1 MDYELARRNMVE
13 SQVRTNRVT
22 HAGLVE
28 AMETVPRE
36 KFVPEHLA
44 GIAYVDEAI
53 PLGEGRFVMEPMVLA
68 LLLQTAE
75 IDKDDVV
82 LMVGCGSGY
91 GAAIVARLA
100 ATVVVVED
108 NAALAQQ
115 ATDNL
120 VAMEADNVAIMES
133 PMAEGNA
140 KQGPY
145 DVIVFN
151 GAVGEIPD
159 AIISQLADGGRL
171 VAIVAKGD
179 GLGKGTL
186 VQKFGSSVV
195 SREAFDAGT
204 PVLPGFEKKAE
215 FVL

>member
-100 ATVVVVED
+100 ATVVVVDD

-115 ATDNL
+115 ATDPMWPWE
-120 VAMEADNVAIMES
+120 VPRGRVSAAPPDTTQGHISAAPPNVM
-133 PMAEGNA
+133 
-140 KQGPY
+140 Q
-145 DVIVFN
+145 
-151 GAVGEIPD
+151 
-159 AIISQLADGGRL
+159 
-171 VAIVAKGD
+171 
-179 GLGKGTL
+179 
-186 VQKFGSSVV
+186 
-195 SREAFDAGT
+195 
-204 PVLPGFEKKAE
+204 
-215 FVL
+215 

>member
-22 HAGLVE
+22 HAGLIE
-28 AMETVPRE
+28 AMETIPRE
-36 KFVPEHLA
+36 QFVPENLA

-53 PLGEGRFVMEPMVLA
+53 PLGDGRFIMEPMVLA

-75 IDKDDVV
+75 IDSDDVV

-91 GAAIVARLA
+91 SAAIVARLA
-100 ATVVVVED
+100 ATVVAVED

-115 ATDNL
+115 ATENL
-120 VAMEADNVAIMES
+120 VAMEVDNVAIMES
-133 PMAEGNA
+133 PMVDGNA

-145 DVIVFN
+145 DAIIFS

-159 AIISQLADGGRL
+159 AIVRQLADGGRL
-171 VAIVAKGD
+171 VAVIAKGD

-195 SREAFDAGT
+195 SREVFDAGT

-215 FVL
+215 FAL

>member
-1 MDYELARRNMVE
+1 
-13 SQVRTNRVT
+13 
-22 HAGLVE
+22 
-28 AMETVPRE
+28 
-36 KFVPEHLA
+36 
-44 GIAYVDEAI
+44 
-53 PLGEGRFVMEPMVLA
+53 LGDGRFIMEPMVLA

-75 IDKDDVV
+75 IDSDDVV

-91 GAAIVARLA
+91 SAAIVARLA
-100 ATVVVVED
+100 ATVVAVED

-115 ATDNL
+115 ATENL
-120 VAMEADNVAIMES
+120 VAMEVDNVAIMES
-133 PMAEGNA
+133 PMVDGNA

-145 DVIVFN
+145 DAIIFS

-159 AIISQLADGGRL
+159 AIVRQLADGGRL
-171 VAIVAKGD
+171 VAVIAKGD

-195 SREAFDAGT
+195 SREVFDAGT

-215 FVL
+215 FAL

>member
-22 HAGLVE
+22 HAGLIE
-28 AMETVPRE
+28 AMETIPRE
-36 KFVPEHLA
+36 KFVPENLA

-53 PLGEGRFVMEPMVLA
+53 PLGDGRFIMEPMVLA

-75 IDKDDVV
+75 IDSDDVV

-91 GAAIVARLA
+91 SAAIVARLA
-100 ATVVVVED
+100 ATVVAVED

-115 ATDNL
+115 ATENL
-120 VAMEADNVAIMES
+120 VAMEVDNVAIMES
-133 PMAEGNA
+133 PMVDGNA

-145 DVIVFN
+145 DAIIFS

-159 AIISQLADGGRL
+159 AIVRQLADGGRL
-171 VAIVAKGD
+171 VAVIAKGD

-195 SREAFDAGT
+195 SREVFDAGT

-215 FVL
+215 FAL

>member
-100 ATVVVVED
+100 NSVVAVED

-120 VAMEADNVAIMES
+120 VAMETDNVAIMES

-159 AIISQLADGGRL
+159 AIISQLSDGGRL

>member
-159 AIISQLADGGRL
+159 AIISQLSDGGRL

>member
-22 HAGLVE
+22 QAGLIE
-28 AMETVPRE
+28 AMETIPRE
-36 KFVPEHLA
+36 QFVPDHLA

-53 PLGEGRFVMEPMVLA
+53 PLGEGRFIMEPMVLA

-100 ATVVVVED
+100 NTVVAVED

-120 VAMEADNVAIMES
+120 VAMETDNVAIMES
-133 PMAEGNA
+133 PMADGNV

-145 DVIVFN
+145 DVIVFS
-151 GAVGEIPD
+151 GAVGEIPE
-159 AIISQLADGGRL
+159 AIIGQLADGGRL

-186 VQKFGSSVV
+186 VQKFGTSVV

-204 PVLPGFEKKAE
+204 PVLPGFEKKAA
-215 FVL
+215 FAL

>member
-44 GIAYVDEAI
+44 GIAYVDEAL

-100 ATVVVVED
+100 ATVVVVDD

>member
-1 MDYELARRNMVE
+1 
-13 SQVRTNRVT
+13 
-22 HAGLVE
+22 
-28 AMETVPRE
+28 
-36 KFVPEHLA
+36 
-44 GIAYVDEAI
+44 
-53 PLGEGRFVMEPMVLA
+53 
-68 LLLQTAE
+68 
-75 IDKDDVV
+75 
-82 LMVGCGSGY
+82 MVGCGSGY

-100 ATVVVVED
+100 ATVVVVDD

>member
-100 ATVVVVED
+100 ATVVVVDD